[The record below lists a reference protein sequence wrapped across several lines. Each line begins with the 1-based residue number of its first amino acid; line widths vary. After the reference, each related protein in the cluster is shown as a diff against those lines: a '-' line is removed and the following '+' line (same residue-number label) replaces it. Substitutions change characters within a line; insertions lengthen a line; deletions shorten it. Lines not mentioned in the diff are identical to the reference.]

1 MLESTFESIIEQ
13 DFAIAYLKLLGQMYY
28 KNITVTMLVEAAGYG
43 RATFYAY
50 FSGLK
55 DLRQKL
61 NTYDIAE
68 TKRICEKAMEISQDG
83 ERVQNLID
91 NLIPHFKLFWP
102 LMCSNNM
109 PEHLEDM
116 KGCLYDVFK
125 DRFYERFKDG
135 KFDSVLVGSFCVGG
149 MLHMMVKLF
158 ESGNDAKSPEI
169 VANMVELINHMLF

>member
-1 MLESTFESIIEQ
+1 MLENTFETIIEQ

-28 KNITVTMLVEAAGYG
+28 KHITVTMLVEAAGYG

-55 DLRQKL
+55 ELRQKL
-61 NTYDIAE
+61 NVHDVAE
-68 TKRICEKAMEISQDG
+68 TKLICEKAMEITEER

-116 KGCLYDVFK
+116 KNCLFNVFRDSFVK
-125 DRFYERFKDG
+125 RFKDG
-135 KFDSVLVGSFCVGG
+135 KFDDVLVESFCVGG
-149 MLHMMVKLF
+149 MLHMIVKLF
-158 ESGNDAKSPEI
+158 ETGNDTKSPEI
-169 VANMVELINHMLF
+169 VSNMVEFINHMLF